1 MEQRDLIT
9 TPIVIMLVLMGAYL
23 VRPYVT
29 DNINRRYFF
38 PALFVKIVGAISVGL
53 IYQFYYNGGDT
64 FMYHTYG
71 SRLVWTTFFDSP
83 FKGITLLFRK
93 SGDYTD
99 VYEYASRIYF
109 FKDPSSYSLVRLASV
124 FDLLTLSSYA
134 ATSVLFACFG
144 FVGIWSLYL
153 TFYQQYPWLHR
164 NLAVAICF
172 IPSVFFWS
180 SGILKETI
188 VVACLGV
195 ATFQLYSI
203 IIVERKVSISRIV
216 LLILALY
223 YIFVIKKFILQAF
236 IPAVIVWLFVAN
248 LSRIRSL
255 VLRLLMIPFVSVIE
269 LASAYYSVVQVGKG
283 DEKYALD
290 KIAET
295 AKITA
300 YDIRYWTGRDAG
312 SGYDLGIL
320 DGTIPSMFRLA
331 PQAINVS
338 LFRPYLWEVKN
349 PLMLFSAA
357 EGAFFLLFATY
368 IFVKKRS
375 TFLRSLTDPNIIF
388 CLVFSLSFAFAVGV
402 STFNFGT
409 LVRYKTPML
418 PFFLLALVLMLD
430 YKKSDKKFSEL
441 DSTE

>member
-71 SRLVWTTFFDSP
+71 SRLVWATFFDSP
-83 FKGITLLFRK
+83 FKGITLLLRK

-164 NLAVAICF
+164 NLLRVGSDDGSALFIDGKKVADADGTHPHTVGEGRVTLTKGFHPIR
-172 IPSVFFWS
+172 VDY
-180 SGILKETI
+180 
-188 VVACLGV
+188 
-195 ATFQLYSI
+195 FQGGGEWTLEADI
-203 IIVERKVSISRIV
+203 EGPGLPRQPIH
-216 LLILALY
+216 
-223 YIFVIKKFILQAF
+223 
-236 IPAVIVWLFVAN
+236 
-248 LSRIRSL
+248 
-255 VLRLLMIPFVSVIE
+255 PFVSKTPE
-269 LASAYYSVVQVGKG
+269 SAVAPEP
-283 DEKYALD
+283 EKKPEGFVLND
-290 KIAET
+290 DLVKQ
-295 AKITA
+295 
-300 YDIRYWTGRDAG
+300 GR
-312 SGYDLGIL
+312 
-320 DGTIPSMFRLA
+320 
-331 PQAINVS
+331 
-338 LFRPYLWEVKN
+338 E
-349 PLMLFSAA
+349 LFSH
-357 EGAFFLLFATY
+357 
-368 IFVKKRS
+368 I
-375 TFLRSLTDPNIIF
+375 PNPAD
-388 CLVFSLSFAFAVGV
+388 C
-402 STFNFGT
+402 
-409 LVRYKTPML
+409 R
-418 PFFLLALVLMLD
+418 
-430 YKKSDKKFSEL
+430 
-441 DSTE
+441 